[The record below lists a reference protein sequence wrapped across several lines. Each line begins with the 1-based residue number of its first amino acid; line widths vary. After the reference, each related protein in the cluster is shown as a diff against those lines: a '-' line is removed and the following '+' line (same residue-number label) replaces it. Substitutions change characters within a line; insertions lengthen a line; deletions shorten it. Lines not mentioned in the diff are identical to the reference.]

1 MEKED
6 LLKEVFE
13 NCTLEE
19 ILDYGLEN
27 CSYGSSDILDY
38 ADTLK
43 ISCINDFTD
52 DEIQEI
58 VSTFDLQ
65 VIMDPIKKRYSISD
79 IVDEL
84 DEDDVLSCFDAD
96 KVFDYFEWDFN
107 AIKDQV
113 REESYEEGYE
123 EAIKNS
129 QKPEVNPIKEGT
141 IDDKW
146 RYLCDTFDLTHYDDI
161 GLYNKLNKLIQS
173 LNKSTYKDKN
183 NRQWININIE

>member
-6 LLKEVFE
+6 LLRELW
-13 NCTLEE
+13 NQCTIDE

-27 CSYGSSDILDY
+27 DHISSTNVLEY
-38 ADTLK
+38 ADSFKTGD
-43 ISCINDFTD
+43 ISDYSD
-52 DEIQEI
+52 DELEEI
-58 VSTFDLQ
+58 FKMADIKL
-65 VIMDPIKKRYSISD
+65 IMEQLTKKYSISD

-84 DEDDVLSCFDAD
+84 DEDDVLSCFDSD

-113 REESYEEGYE
+113 HVESYEEGFE
-123 EAIKNS
+123 EGVKNS
-129 QKPEVNPIKEGT
+129 QKPEINPIKDGT